1 MWNLNH
7 DIHELI
13 YQVERDSQTE
23 TGNLGLPREGM
34 GEAGEGRV
42 VVWE

>member
-7 DIHELI
+7 DINELI

-23 TGNLGLPREGM
+23 TGNLGLHWVGM
-34 GEAGEGRV
+34 GEAGVGRV